1 MNQLK
6 IVIIGGV
13 AGGASAAAK
22 ARRMNESAQITIFEK
37 GPYMSYANCG
47 LPYHISGE
55 IARKEKLILQKPENF
70 KNRFNIDV
78 YVLHE
83 VMAVNPDRK
92 IVMVKNLST
101 GEIFECSY
109 DKLIMSPGSVP
120 FMPPIPGL
128 DALNVFVLRTVPDVE
143 KILKFIQENKPHS
156 AVVLGGGYIGL
167 ETAEALKHVGIKVT
181 LVEMAPQ
188 VLTLM
193 DGDVVSVIEEHMIES
208 GIELILGNGLKEI
221 VKDETGK
228 VKEIIL
234 QKGNILNAD
243 MVIASIG
250 VRPNNK
256 LAKDIGLN
264 LGFFGAIKVNEKMET
279 SIPDIYAAGDVVESF
294 NLVTRKWDWI
304 PLAGP
309 ANKQG
314 RVAGAN
320 AAGGNLTFRG
330 VLGTSI
336 VRFNKIAAGKTG
348 ISENDAKREKIPYL
362 VVNTHSNSHAEY
374 YPGAKMVHSKILVHK
389 ETGKLLGAQ
398 VTGED
403 GVDKRIDVFATA
415 LYFGATVEDLANFD
429 LAYAPPF
436 GSAKDPVNIAGM
448 TGQNR
453 LAGIEDSMTFS
464 EFSEVKDRYNLI
476 DVRTQK
482 EYDEGTIKGSSLKPV
497 DEFRSLLDTVD
508 KDKPV
513 AVYCKAGYRAY
524 VAQRI
529 LKQNGF
535 EVKNLDGGYLTG
547 KFFRE

>member
-1 MNQLK
+1 MNHPK

-55 IARKEKLILQKPENF
+55 IAKKSSLILQTPEAF
-70 KNRFNIDV
+70 KKRFNIDV

-83 VMAVNPDRK
+83 VVAVNPGRK

-101 GEIFECSY
+101 GEIFECPY
-109 DKLIMSPGSVP
+109 DKLIMCPGSVP
-120 FMPPIPGL
+120 FMPPVPGL

-143 KILKFIQENKPHS
+143 KILTFIRENNPRN
-156 AVVLGGGYIGL
+156 AVVLGGGYVGL
-167 ETAEALKHVGIKVT
+167 ETAEALKHAGMKVT
-181 LVEMAPQ
+181 LVEMAPH

-193 DGDVVSVIEEHMIES
+193 DSDVVSVIEKHIIES
-208 GIELILGNGLKEI
+208 GVELILDNGLKEI
-221 VKDETGK
+221 VKDDKGK

-234 QKGNILNAD
+234 QKGNILRAD

-250 VRPNNK
+250 VKPNNK
-256 LAKDIGLN
+256 LAKEIGIE
-264 LGFFGAIKVNEKMET
+264 LGVSGAIKVNEKMET
-279 SIPDIYAAGDVVESF
+279 TIPDIYAAGDVAESF
-294 NLVTRKWDWI
+294 NPVTGKWGWI

-330 VLGTSI
+330 ALGTSI
-336 VRFNKIAAGKTG
+336 VRFNKMAAGKTG
-348 ISENDAKREKIPYL
+348 LSEHDAKRENIPYF
-362 VVNTHSNSHAEY
+362 VTTTHSNSHAGY
-374 YPGAKMVHSKILVHK
+374 YPGGKMLHIKIVVHK

-415 LYFGATVEDLANFD
+415 LYFGATVEDLANLD

-453 LAGIEDSMTFS
+453 FLGVEDSMTFG
-464 EFSEVKDRYNLI
+464 EFDEVKDGYNLI

-482 EYDEGTIKGSSLKPV
+482 EYNEGAMEGSSLKPV
-497 DEFRSLLDTVD
+497 DEFRSLIDTVD

-513 AVYCKAGYRAY
+513 AVYCKAGYRGY
-524 VAQRI
+524 LVQRI
-529 LKQNGF
+529 LKQHGF

-547 KFFRE
+547 EYFYQ